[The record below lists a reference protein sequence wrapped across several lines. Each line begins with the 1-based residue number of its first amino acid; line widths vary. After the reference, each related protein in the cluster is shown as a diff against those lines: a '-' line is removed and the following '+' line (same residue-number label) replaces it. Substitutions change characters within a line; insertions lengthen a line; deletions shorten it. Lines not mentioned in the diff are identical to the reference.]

1 MDLAMTWL
9 AIAICIVE
17 ELVILLILLC
27 ALIGIGYFSWDWH
40 RWEVLKKR

>member
-9 AIAICIVE
+9 ANAIWIVG
-17 ELVILLILLC
+17 ELVILLLLLS
-27 ALIGIGYFSWDWH
+27 ALIGIGYFSWDWY